1 MSLPRSIAVL
11 LALALCA
18 CASSCS
24 EGGAQPSTQGGPQSE
39 SADLKKREP
48 ARVRTAAIEQREM
61 VRTLSTTT
69 VVESER
75 EIKVF
80 PRASGVVTHMN
91 VEEGDRVE
99 AGAVLAVL
107 DRRSQQAMID
117 EARVALKEAE
127 DNVLKADIQK
137 AEADARIAQS
147 LLKYEQCVR
156 DYERNERANLISAQ
170 QLDNLRVLRDSALS
184 DHESFKLAS
193 ERATIEMRSVRT
205 ALEKAALVLKRQELE
220 DSYMSITAPFAG
232 TIATRS
238 VKIGDSVSA
247 GAPAFV
253 LTDPTNLRAVI
264 HRPQRELAMFLRAA
278 GGASDSKAEIEIR
291 AKAEALPER
300 MFRGE
305 IMRVSPSI
313 DPQSG
318 SFRVT
323 IRLFSSS
330 ADAQSGDTQ
339 SGELLP
345 GMLVRIEI
353 VTDRHPNALTV
364 PKRALRREG
373 EENLVFIV
381 TDGRAQRV
389 SVEEGFSDDDS
400 VEIIARTHA
409 LAPGQRVVVVGN
421 RELEDG
427 AEVAEEALKV
437 PGENVQEPAAASE
450 ATDEKKG

>member
-170 QLDNLRVLRDSALS
+170 QLD
-184 DHESFKLAS
+184 K
-193 ERATIEMRSVRT
+193 VRT